1 MIPHSSFGAVGLT
14 LQKPRGAAGRGIRDR
29 CHGASA
35 RPGGFSPP
43 SMISSPELLMGGSD
57 DEFRQ
62 VVYLFVKVLGRLM
75 TCRQAF
81 GEAINLRREALLG
94 LREQPL
100 SSTL

>member
-1 MIPHSSFGAVGLT
+1 MLKKNDSA
-14 LQKPRGAAGRGIRDR
+14 QKSRRGPARKK
-29 CHGASA
+29 ASA

-75 TCRQAF
+75 TCREAF